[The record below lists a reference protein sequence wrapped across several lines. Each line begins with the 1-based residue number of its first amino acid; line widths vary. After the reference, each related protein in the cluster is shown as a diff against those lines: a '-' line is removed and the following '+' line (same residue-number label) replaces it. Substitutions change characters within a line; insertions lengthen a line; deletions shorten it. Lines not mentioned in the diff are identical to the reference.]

1 MIQIENFQVFPQCIG
16 DWQGKWIALDPNGRE
31 LYRFTSLLK
40 QRIIDNR
47 WVQTNENSYS
57 DGRQEIL
64 HFEGTAVKQ
73 GTLLLESPDS
83 PYDRFVMLAEEQGDN
98 LIIISVSERTTGLL
112 LATETINLVS
122 KIERIRTLQQFKS
135 TEGKLRGFTLVIEKK
150 LADGADERSR
160 QAGDNFP

>member
-1 MIQIENFQVFPQCIG
+1 MIQIKNFRVFPKCMG

-47 WVQTNENSYS
+47 WIQTNENNYS

-83 PYDRFVMLAEEQGDN
+83 PYSNFVMLAEEQGEN
-98 LIIISVSERTTGLL
+98 LIIINVSEKITGLL

-122 KIERIRTLQQFKS
+122 KTQRIRTLQQFKS
-135 TEGKLRGFTLVIEKK
+135 PEGNLRGFTLVIEKK
-150 LADGADERSR
+150 LDD
-160 QAGDNFP
+160 